1 MASGGSVLWI
11 LAGDLIA
18 VTAAI
23 TATFLLL
30 AAADRSWLSARRAR
44 K

>member
-1 MASGGSVLWI
+1 MANGGSVLWI

-23 TATFLLL
+23 AATFLLL
-30 AAADRSWLSARRAR
+30 AAADLCRLSARRAR